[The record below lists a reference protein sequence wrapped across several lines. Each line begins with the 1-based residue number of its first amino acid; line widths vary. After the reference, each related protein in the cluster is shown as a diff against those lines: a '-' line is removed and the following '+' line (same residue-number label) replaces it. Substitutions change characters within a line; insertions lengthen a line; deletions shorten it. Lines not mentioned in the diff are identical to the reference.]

1 MQQAN
6 KEEKSQPIKKQAE
19 NEKDNSNK
27 NPKHRKDRVIGKQT
41 VKIKLKCINS
51 KQNINGLNS

>member
-27 NPKHRKDRVIGKQT
+27 NPKHRRDVFLRMER
-41 VKIKLKCINS
+41 S
-51 KQNINGLNS
+51 